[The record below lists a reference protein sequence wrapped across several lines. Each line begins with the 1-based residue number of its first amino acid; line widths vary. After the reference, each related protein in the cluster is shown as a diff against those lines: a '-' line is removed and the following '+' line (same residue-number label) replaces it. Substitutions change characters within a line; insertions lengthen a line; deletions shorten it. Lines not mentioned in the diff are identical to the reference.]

1 MSDSKVD
8 LVPRPSP
15 HSAPHPGRILRS
27 DFLDPSG
34 LSAHALAMALRI
46 PATRISEILRERRG
60 ITADTALRLG
70 LYFGAPARFWLD
82 LQIEFDLSVAEEG
95 AEAASRSEIRPHPEW
110 KSGSRFAS
118 RVDS

>member
-1 MSDSKVD
+1 MSTERADHQP
-8 LVPRPSP
+8 LPGL
-15 HSAPHPGRILRS
+15 HSAPHPGRVLRS
-27 DFLDPSG
+27 EFLEPSG

-82 LQIEFDLSVAEEG
+82 LQIEFDLAVAEEG
-95 AEAASRSEIRPHPEW
+95 AEAVSRGEIRPHPEW
-110 KSGSRFAS
+110 KSGGRFAS
-118 RVDS
+118 RKDS